1 GLCALLFACFSKNN
15 TPEFRFV
22 DEKQA
27 KETFEK
33 LTYRNCTFWMTD
45 DCFNAYNNAHDYELT
60 SENVHIVAVAPS
72 SNGLITNV
80 LLHTEIVEP
89 NEIYALGRRPVNV
102 DKRVFTGNP
111 KGASSK
117 WLAEK
122 LKDRYGTA
130 GAEDNNTSEEIEDD
144 QRNKYLNEIPEL
156 PSSSGSS
163 SAKDNNK
170 PETIG
175 KGRRSETRSSSGSV
189 VTSGASI
196 TGQKPSSSA
205 LASSSSSS
213 SSPSPSPIQPQPP
226 IAPMAMQQHKPQALV
241 PPPAQP
247 QDQPQ
252 DQLIGLAQPPA
263 SSSSPPPAQ
272 LPPQL
277 PPPIAQQSY
286 DTHES
291 GSENVPNFNPIFQ
304 YNSAKGLFEKL
315 KQLTVSN
322 NCTIWITNDCLEEYK
337 KQSDIKLCIVA
348 FAPNLENPTDFLLH
362 TKMLQTRYNL
372 GHLTKQQVEFDQNA
386 FNYNNSANDFSE
398 WIAKNLENNYRQ
410 KAIQLAPP
418 PGLLVPP
425 PMTAAVPGQPNRSN
439 ASSSS
444 LKNDE
449 RESDEKKAKKEAEKR
464 IQELIGLNVSSI
476 RTVGNVENKD
486 PENLSYVI
494 SEDETMLIICP
505 AIELMT
511 DLEYAVDHLR
521 SMVKKSKSYYPFN
534 SFLIAPLPVCKECPI
549 VEYSQNKWNDIKLA
563 NDEKRI
569 LTWKQFKE
577 RKLEN
582 FEYFLEKDGNWS
594 DRWLTYGEAMNMEK
608 DDWDKI
614 LDKKKKEK
622 EARDKVIETI
632 GKSHNLKDYCERREG
647 RRTQLLQEL
656 LQAIDKKE
664 KYDTVILP
672 KFKECIIAFYDFN
685 GSNYELSEWSKI
697 LRELMY
703 DERTKRLNQMMRDL
717 ARGAKEVKTVT
728 GQNMREQVE
737 TVRPKMFWETVDGGA
752 LYRTYIADILMNDEG
767 LNLSKKDYIPG
778 QETLQRCT
786 AALNLRRFEP
796 TDVLHILGTASQ
808 TNGCESMNTDH
819 ATLDEQIF
827 DHSQG
832 PTQNFESLSGTI
844 KREIMYEDGKLKDF
858 DTAKP
863 LIDKLAALGVIECVD
878 DPESSKDIGRWVP
891 TDEYYNDY
899 VRMDDNQDPLACS
912 SEDYTNMKYAFYSN
926 GYIQPD
932 TLNEAGELKLMEAI
946 ASAPCSYM
954 SQDNESND
962 GKQKFIQN
970 FAAAFSYQDS
980 SVIQHDDKNPL
991 TFTPQ
996 QIMMNLM
1003 WIYPQYDNIIKDAIR
1018 QSANNPG
1025 KKIVMVHMPG
1035 IGQSAFGN
1043 PKGLTELALI
1053 LAIIV
1058 NINKLTGSNIIF
1070 QRESIGLLDPG
1081 PAQGLYNTLNANQEF
1096 LKYLPEDAKKAFGE
1110 FSKFSPLIK
1119 ERAIAFGFLDAS
1131 GNYTAPKPAPQPQ
1144 AFPYGQYQQ
1153 PQFGQQPQQF
1163 QPFQPQQAYQGSQ
1176 GFNGNMSAYPQQ
1188 QQQQF
1193 SQQPPLPGGL
1203 FNPEYKVPQPQ
1214 PSFQVFNV
1222 NRSAYPQQG
1231 NNFFGPPQQQLQF
1244 PQQQQPPQ
1252 PFQPFQPVTQFQP
1265 VPPQQP
1271 GFQAGQGVSKQAI
1284 TLFIPRWSEK
1294 GKNYY
1299 SISNTATNAEV
1310 GKCYKTST
1318 REKSEIKIFYNGDFN
1333 EENYLIRFVCGP
1345 KSFDCTGPQF
1355 HYSDNNGFTKFL
1367 EPKSLRCN
1375 ADIKTTKNG
1384 HQYRE
1389 IIDIASGKVAGKYYI
1404 KERILQFNKQIDFA
1418 TQQPI
1423 IQM

>member
-1 GLCALLFACFSKNN
+1 
-15 TPEFRFV
+15 
-22 DEKQA
+22 
-27 KETFEK
+27 
-33 LTYRNCTFWMTD
+33 
-45 DCFNAYNNAHDYELT
+45 
-60 SENVHIVAVAPS
+60 
-72 SNGLITNV
+72 
-80 LLHTEIVEP
+80 
-89 NEIYALGRRPVNV
+89 
-102 DKRVFTGNP
+102 
-111 KGASSK
+111 
-117 WLAEK
+117 
-122 LKDRYGTA
+122 
-130 GAEDNNTSEEIEDD
+130 
-144 QRNKYLNEIPEL
+144 
-156 PSSSGSS
+156 
-163 SAKDNNK
+163 
-170 PETIG
+170 
-175 KGRRSETRSSSGSV
+175 
-189 VTSGASI
+189 
-196 TGQKPSSSA
+196 
-205 LASSSSSS
+205 
-213 SSPSPSPIQPQPP
+213 
-226 IAPMAMQQHKPQALV
+226 MAMQQHKPQALV

-348 FAPNLENPTDFLLH
+348 FAPNLENPTNFLLH
-362 TKMLQTRYNL
+362 TKMLQTRYDL

-386 FNYNNSANDFSE
+386 FNYNNSANGFSK

-410 KAIQLAPP
+410 KAIQLALP

-521 SMVKKSKSYYPFN
+521 SMVKKSKSYYPDFN
-534 SFLIAPLPVCKECPI
+534 PFFRGSLPVCKECSI

-563 NDEKRI
+563 NDKKRI

-582 FEYFLEKDGNWS
+582 FEYFLEEDGNWS

-632 GKSHNLKDYCERREG
+632 GKSYKLKSHCERRED

-697 LRELMY
+697 LRELMCD
-703 DERTKRLNQMMRDL
+703 DEGRLNQMMRDL
-717 ARGAKEVKTVT
+717 ARDAKKVETVT
-728 GQNMREQVE
+728 GQNMREQAE

-767 LNLSKKDYIPG
+767 LNLSKEDYIPG

-786 AALNLRRFEP
+786 AALNLRGFKP

-819 ATLDEQIF
+819 ATLDKQIF

-863 LIDKLAALGVIECVD
+863 LIDKLAELGVIECVD
-878 DPESSKDIGRWVP
+878 NPTSLDKHIGRWVP

-899 VRMDDNQDPLACS
+899 VRMDDKQDPLECPS
-912 SEDYTNMKYAFYSN
+912 DDYTNMKYAFYSN
-926 GYIQPD
+926 GYIQPE
-932 TLNEAGELKLMEAI
+932 TLNEAGELKLMEAM
-946 ASAPCSYM
+946 AEAPCLYM

-980 SVIQHDDKNPL
+980 SVIQHDNQDPL

-1035 IGQSAFGN
+1035 IGQGAFGN
-1043 PKGLTELALI
+1043 PEGLTELALI

-1070 QRESIGLLDPG
+1070 QRESIDVLNLDP
-1081 PAQGLYNTLNANQEF
+1081 AQALYDTLNLNQKLLE
-1096 LKYLPEDAKKAFGE
+1096 YLPEDAKKAFGE

-1144 AFPYGQYQQ
+1144 AFQPY
-1153 PQFGQQPQQF
+1153 
-1163 QPFQPQQAYQGSQ
+1163 QAG
-1176 GFNGNMSAYPQQ
+1176 PV
-1188 QQQQF
+1188 
-1193 SQQPPLPGGL
+1193 GL
-1203 FNPEYKVPQPQ
+1203 FNPNYEVQPPQPG
-1214 PSFQVFNV
+1214 FQGFDV
-1222 NRSAYPQQG
+1222 NRSAYPPQQDNNFFG
-1231 NNFFGPPQQQLQF
+1231 PLQQQLQFPQQQQPPQQFQPVQPPQPGFQGFDVNRSAYPPQQDNNFFGPPQQQLQF
-1244 PQQQQPPQ
+1244 PPQNQFTPQNQFPQQQQTPIFQPQQNQFSQQPPQQFPPQQDNNFFGPPRQQLQFPQQQQPPQ
-1252 PFQPFQPVTQFQP
+1252 QQQTPIFQPQFGNNF
-1265 VPPQQP
+1265 VPATV
-1271 GFQAGQGVSKQAI
+1271 GGVNNTNAAKQKI
-1284 TLFIPRWSEK
+1284 TLKIPRFLL
-1294 GKNYY
+1294 GGNNQP
-1299 SISNTATNAEV
+1299 ISNETTKENV
-1310 GKCYKTST
+1310 GKCY
-1318 REKSEIKIFYNGDFN
+1318 EIDTPENLQLGIVYNDDFN
-1333 EENYLIRFVCGP
+1333 EENYLITFKYGP
-1345 KSFDCTGPQF
+1345 KSRTGRPKNRFDHTPATI
-1355 HYSDNNGFTKFL
+1355 NLTPIN
-1367 EPKSLRCN
+1367 LRCN
-1375 ADIKTTKNG
+1375 SELKTTG
-1384 HQYRE
+1384 DDCQYRD
-1389 IIDIASGKVAGKYYI
+1389 IIDVNSREIVGKYYI
-1404 KERILQFNKQIDFA
+1404 KDKILQLDTKKPNLQNDSL
-1418 TQQPI
+1418 
-1423 IQM
+1423 